1 MKYID
6 LKWLGVLRS
15 KTVVTAGIIL
25 SLFFTSGFLAQCT
38 KHPLSTIPV
47 IPGAQ
52 GFGTLTPAGRGGHI
66 IAVSTLNDDGPGSL
80 RSALAYPGPRTVVFE
95 VGGAINLRSN
105 LEISSPYV
113 TVAGQT
119 APPPGIMLRGGGI
132 IINTHDVLLQH
143 LVIRPGPDAPDPLTD
158 GVSIN
163 DSRGWNVVLDHLS
176 LQWAPDEQISTWIG
190 SHDITVSNCIV
201 AEGVGE
207 QHGMLIGDG
216 TRNIM
221 VTGNLFAHNGDRS
234 PAQKGGTSVVYVNNL
249 VYNPGGWEHYYLADN
264 GYDDPD
270 GDGFSGPLLAAVVG
284 NLFIDGRSS
293 TNVYTGIGV
302 ARVHPESKVFQG
314 NNLRF
319 NGRTFSSK
327 TPETNV
333 DLSLIDL
340 EGYRLE
346 WDLEQVFSR
355 VLQQAGAR
363 PNQRDAVDERI
374 VAEVASGG
382 GSVPNSPPVYPLYPE
397 SYRKFIVP
405 VDPHGDSDNNGYT
418 NIEDLLHQ
426 MAAEVEQPNSS
437 QAEDMQKAGH

>member
-1 MKYID
+1 MKYI
-6 LKWLGVLRS
+6 KFKGLGILRS
-15 KTVVTAGIIL
+15 KPVVTAGIVL
-25 SLFFTSGFLAQCT
+25 SFFFTSGFLAQCT
-38 KHPLSTIPV
+38 KNPLSTIPV

-66 IAVSTLNDDGPGSL
+66 VTVSTLNDGGPGSL
-80 RSALAYPGPRTVVFE
+80 RAALAYPGPRVVVFE
-95 VGGAINLRSN
+95 VGGAINLHSN
-105 LEISSPYV
+105 LEITSPYV

-119 APPPGIMLRGGGI
+119 APPPGIMLRGGGM

-143 LVIRPGPDAPDPLTD
+143 LVIRPGPEAPDPLTD
-158 GVSIN
+158 GISIH

-190 SHDITVSNCIV
+190 SHDITVSNCII
-201 AEGVGE
+201 AEGFGE

-216 TRNIM
+216 TRNVM
-221 VTGNLFAHNGDRS
+221 VVGNLFAHNGDRS

-293 TNVYTGIGV
+293 PNIYTGIGV
-302 ARVHPESKVFQG
+302 ARVHPDSKVFQA

-319 NGRTFSSK
+319 IGQTFSSK
-327 TPETNV
+327 TPETSV
-333 DLSLIDL
+333 DMPLIDFS
-340 EGYRLE
+340 GYRVE
-346 WDLEQVFSR
+346 WDLGQVFSS
-355 VLQQAGAR
+355 VLQLAGAR
-363 PNQRDAVDERI
+363 PIQRDAVDERI

-382 GSVPNSPPVYPLYPE
+382 GAVPGSAPVFPVYPE
-397 SYRKFIVP
+397 SYREFIVP
-405 VDPHGDSDNNGYT
+405 ADPHGDSNKNGYT
-418 NIEDLLHQ
+418 NLEEVLHQ
-426 MAAEVEQPNSS
+426 MAVEVEQSNYS
-437 QAEDMQKAGH
+437 QAGDMPKVGY